1 MILFIELK
9 NISIKKIYGLV
20 GFQIP
25 HNAFEKRLARIV
37 LSGKEIMNY
46 GKKEID
52 SKIDKI
58 NSSNKKVFNKIKLNV
73 KIFAVIIVFTL
84 ILCVVFSVVGI
95 VRGLTDSAPDI
106 NEENI
111 MPDGYPSII
120 YDANGKKVQKLMG
133 INANRE
139 YKKITDIPECVQNA
153 FVAIED
159 ARFYKHSGVDLQGI
173 LRAVFSALSDEKM
186 TQGASTI
193 TQQLLKNQVFGGGNE
208 KSFFGKVS
216 RKIQEQSLA
225 IKLESTIDKKKILE
239 YYLNTIN
246 LGQNT
251 MGVETASKRYFGKS
265 VSKLTVSEAAVL
277 AGITQNPTEYNPI
290 TEQQNNEAK
299 RKIILKNMLD
309 QKYIT
314 EDEYE
319 EALGDDVY
327 SRIQDIN
334 KEKRTSSYGDINSYY
349 VDAVIENVVSDL
361 KQKLGYTETQA
372 YNAIYREG
380 LKIYTCQDQSLQKIC
395 DDVINNDKYYQK
407 NTKSYL
413 SYQLK
418 VKKSD
423 GETES
428 YTEGDVRAFINDA
441 HKKRISFYFKNRKKA
456 EKYIKLFKK
465 KNLDKHDKILSESI
479 NLIKQPQASFV
490 LMEQSTGKVRAI
502 VGGRGEKTANRTL
515 NRASSSKRQPGSTF
529 KVLSTYLPAL
539 DTSGFTL
546 ANVMDDAPYKY
557 PGTNKRVKDWD
568 SSGYK
573 GLTSLR
579 QGIVDSVNIVTVKT
593 FQKVTPQTGFDYLLN
608 LGFTTLVDRRET
620 SDGQIYSDIQLPT
633 ALGGLTDGVTNV
645 ELTAAYA
652 AIANGGTYIKPVYYT
667 KIVDSKGNVLLQNS
681 KSGKKVMKNTTAW
694 LLTDAM
700 KDVIKRGTGKKAAFK
715 KIKMPQAGKTGTTS
729 DNTDFWFEGYTPYYT
744 AGIWLGYDSMF
755 TQMSGSASKIM
766 WRDIMEKVHK
776 VKKLK
781 NKNFKKPEDIITRKI
796 CKKCGKLAV
805 YGLCDRALDGNDI
818 KTEYFARGTQP
829 KESCDCHV
837 KYTFSNSTGH
847 MAETGASASTNDK
860 VYLNKDESTYKAQT
874 KDTPYLIPGWLK

>member
-1 MILFIELK
+1 
-9 NISIKKIYGLV
+9 
-20 GFQIP
+20 
-25 HNAFEKRLARIV
+25 
-37 LSGKEIMNY
+37 MNY

-58 NSSNKKVFNKIKLNV
+58 NSSNKKIFNKIKLNV

-84 ILCVVFSVVGI
+84 ILCAVFSGVGI

-290 TEQQNNEAK
+290 IEQQNNEAK

-309 QKYIT
+309 QEYIT

>member
-1 MILFIELK
+1 
-9 NISIKKIYGLV
+9 
-20 GFQIP
+20 
-25 HNAFEKRLARIV
+25 
-37 LSGKEIMNY
+37 MNY

-58 NSSNKKVFNKIKLNV
+58 NSSNKKIFNKIKLNV

-84 ILCVVFSVVGI
+84 ILCAVFSVVGI

-418 VKKSD
+418 VKKPD
-423 GETES
+423 GETEL

-456 EKYIKLFKK
+456 EKYIKMFKK

-694 LLTDAM
+694 LITDAM
-700 KDVIKRGTGKKAAFK
+700 KDVIKRGTGKKATFK

>member
-1 MILFIELK
+1 
-9 NISIKKIYGLV
+9 
-20 GFQIP
+20 
-25 HNAFEKRLARIV
+25 
-37 LSGKEIMNY
+37 MNY

-58 NSSNKKVFNKIKLNV
+58 NSSNKKIFNKIKLNV

-84 ILCVVFSVVGI
+84 ILCAVFSGVGI

-173 LRAVFSALSDEKM
+173 LRAVFSALSDEKV

-309 QKYIT
+309 QEYIT

-361 KQKLGYTETQA
+361 RQKLGYTETQA

-423 GETES
+423 GKTEL
-428 YTEGDVRAFINDA
+428 YTEGDVIAFINNA

-608 LGFTTLVDRRET
+608 LGFTTLVDRREI

>member
-1 MILFIELK
+1 
-9 NISIKKIYGLV
+9 
-20 GFQIP
+20 
-25 HNAFEKRLARIV
+25 
-37 LSGKEIMNY
+37 MNY

-58 NSSNKKVFNKIKLNV
+58 NSSNKKIFNKIKLNV

-84 ILCVVFSVVGI
+84 ILCAVFSGVGI

-173 LRAVFSALSDEKM
+173 LRAVFSALSDEKV

-309 QKYIT
+309 QEYIT

-423 GETES
+423 GETEL
-428 YTEGDVRAFINDA
+428 YTEGDVIAFINNA

-715 KIKMPQAGKTGTTS
+715 KIKMTQAGKTGTTS

-837 KYTFSNSTGH
+837 KYTFSNSTGN

>member
-1 MILFIELK
+1 
-9 NISIKKIYGLV
+9 
-20 GFQIP
+20 
-25 HNAFEKRLARIV
+25 
-37 LSGKEIMNY
+37 MNY

-58 NSSNKKVFNKIKLNV
+58 NSSNKKIFNKIKLNV

-309 QKYIT
+309 QEYIT

-423 GETES
+423 GETEL

>member
-1 MILFIELK
+1 
-9 NISIKKIYGLV
+9 
-20 GFQIP
+20 
-25 HNAFEKRLARIV
+25 
-37 LSGKEIMNY
+37 MNY

-58 NSSNKKVFNKIKLNV
+58 NSSNKKIFNKIKLNV

-84 ILCVVFSVVGI
+84 ILCAVFSGVGI

-715 KIKMPQAGKTGTTS
+715 KIKMTQAGKTGTTS

-837 KYTFSNSTGH
+837 KYTFSNSTGN

>member
-1 MILFIELK
+1 
-9 NISIKKIYGLV
+9 
-20 GFQIP
+20 
-25 HNAFEKRLARIV
+25 
-37 LSGKEIMNY
+37 MNY

-58 NSSNKKVFNKIKLNV
+58 NSSNKKIFNKIKLNV

-84 ILCVVFSVVGI
+84 ILCAVFSGVGI

-173 LRAVFSALSDEKM
+173 LRAVFSALSDEKV

-423 GETES
+423 GETEL

-633 ALGGLTDGVTNV
+633 ALGGLMDGVTNV

-715 KIKMPQAGKTGTTS
+715 KIKMTQAGKTGTTS

-837 KYTFSNSTGH
+837 KYTFSNSTGN

>member
-1 MILFIELK
+1 
-9 NISIKKIYGLV
+9 
-20 GFQIP
+20 
-25 HNAFEKRLARIV
+25 
-37 LSGKEIMNY
+37 MNY

-84 ILCVVFSVVGI
+84 ILCAVFSGVGI

-309 QKYIT
+309 QEYIT

-423 GETES
+423 GKTEL
-428 YTEGDVRAFINDA
+428 YTEGDVIAFINNA

-515 NRASSSKRQPGSTF
+515 NRAASSKRQPGSTF

-715 KIKMPQAGKTGTTS
+715 KIKMLQAGKTGTTS

>member
-1 MILFIELK
+1 
-9 NISIKKIYGLV
+9 
-20 GFQIP
+20 
-25 HNAFEKRLARIV
+25 
-37 LSGKEIMNY
+37 MNY

-58 NSSNKKVFNKIKLNV
+58 NSSNKKIFNKIKLNV

-84 ILCVVFSVVGI
+84 ILCAVFSGVGI

-173 LRAVFSALSDEKM
+173 LRAVFSALSDEKV

-309 QKYIT
+309 QEYIT

-423 GETES
+423 GETEL

-456 EKYIKLFKK
+456 EKYIKMFKK

>member
-1 MILFIELK
+1 
-9 NISIKKIYGLV
+9 
-20 GFQIP
+20 
-25 HNAFEKRLARIV
+25 
-37 LSGKEIMNY
+37 MNY

-84 ILCVVFSVVGI
+84 ILCAVFSGVGI

-309 QKYIT
+309 QEYIT

-456 EKYIKLFKK
+456 EKYIKMFKK

-715 KIKMPQAGKTGTTS
+715 KIKMTQAGKTGTTS

-837 KYTFSNSTGH
+837 KYTFSNSTGN

>member
-1 MILFIELK
+1 
-9 NISIKKIYGLV
+9 
-20 GFQIP
+20 
-25 HNAFEKRLARIV
+25 
-37 LSGKEIMNY
+37 MNY

-58 NSSNKKVFNKIKLNV
+58 NSSNKKIFNKIKLNV

-84 ILCVVFSVVGI
+84 ILCAVFSGVGI

-173 LRAVFSALSDEKM
+173 LRAVFSALSDEKV
-186 TQGASTI
+186 TQGAITI

-309 QKYIT
+309 QEYIT

-361 KQKLGYTETQA
+361 RQKLGYTETQA

-423 GETES
+423 GKTEL
-428 YTEGDVRAFINDA
+428 YTEGDVIAFINNA

-608 LGFTTLVDRRET
+608 LGFTTLVDRREI

>member
-1 MILFIELK
+1 
-9 NISIKKIYGLV
+9 
-20 GFQIP
+20 
-25 HNAFEKRLARIV
+25 
-37 LSGKEIMNY
+37 MNY

-84 ILCVVFSVVGI
+84 ILCAVFSGVGI

-423 GETES
+423 GETEL

>member
-1 MILFIELK
+1 
-9 NISIKKIYGLV
+9 
-20 GFQIP
+20 
-25 HNAFEKRLARIV
+25 
-37 LSGKEIMNY
+37 MNY

-309 QKYIT
+309 QEYIT

-423 GETES
+423 GKTEL
-428 YTEGDVRAFINDA
+428 YTEGDVIAFINNA

-715 KIKMPQAGKTGTTS
+715 KIKMTQAGKTGTTS

-837 KYTFSNSTGH
+837 KYTFSNSTGN

>member
-1 MILFIELK
+1 
-9 NISIKKIYGLV
+9 
-20 GFQIP
+20 
-25 HNAFEKRLARIV
+25 
-37 LSGKEIMNY
+37 MNY

-755 TQMSGSASKIM
+755 TQMSGSTSKIM

>member
-1 MILFIELK
+1 
-9 NISIKKIYGLV
+9 
-20 GFQIP
+20 
-25 HNAFEKRLARIV
+25 
-37 LSGKEIMNY
+37 MNY

-84 ILCVVFSVVGI
+84 ILCAVFSGVGI

-309 QKYIT
+309 QEYIT

-334 KEKRTSSYGDINSYY
+334 KAKRTSSYGDINSYY

-423 GETES
+423 GETEL

-456 EKYIKLFKK
+456 EKYIKMFKK

-546 ANVMDDAPYKY
+546 VNVMDDAPYKY

>member
-1 MILFIELK
+1 
-9 NISIKKIYGLV
+9 
-20 GFQIP
+20 
-25 HNAFEKRLARIV
+25 
-37 LSGKEIMNY
+37 MNY

-58 NSSNKKVFNKIKLNV
+58 NSSNKKIFNKIKLNV

-84 ILCVVFSVVGI
+84 ILCAVFSGVGI

-173 LRAVFSALSDEKM
+173 LRAVFSALSDEKV

-309 QKYIT
+309 QEYIT

-423 GETES
+423 GETEL

-694 LLTDAM
+694 LLTDVM

>member
-1 MILFIELK
+1 
-9 NISIKKIYGLV
+9 
-20 GFQIP
+20 
-25 HNAFEKRLARIV
+25 
-37 LSGKEIMNY
+37 MNY

-58 NSSNKKVFNKIKLNV
+58 NSSNKKIFNKIKLNV

-84 ILCVVFSVVGI
+84 ILCAVFSGVGI

-173 LRAVFSALSDEKM
+173 LRAVFSALSDEKV

-423 GETES
+423 GETEL
-428 YTEGDVRAFINDA
+428 YTEGDVIAFINNA

-715 KIKMPQAGKTGTTS
+715 KIKMTQAGKTGTTS

-837 KYTFSNSTGH
+837 KYTFSNSTGN

>member
-1 MILFIELK
+1 
-9 NISIKKIYGLV
+9 
-20 GFQIP
+20 
-25 HNAFEKRLARIV
+25 
-37 LSGKEIMNY
+37 MNY

-58 NSSNKKVFNKIKLNV
+58 NSSNKKIFNKIKLNV

-84 ILCVVFSVVGI
+84 ILCAVFSGVGI

-309 QKYIT
+309 QEYIT

-418 VKKSD
+418 VKKPD
-423 GETES
+423 GETEL

-456 EKYIKLFKK
+456 EKYIKMFKK
-465 KNLDKHDKILSESI
+465 KNLDKILSESS

>member
-1 MILFIELK
+1 
-9 NISIKKIYGLV
+9 
-20 GFQIP
+20 
-25 HNAFEKRLARIV
+25 
-37 LSGKEIMNY
+37 MNY

-58 NSSNKKVFNKIKLNV
+58 NSSNKKIFNKIKLNV

-84 ILCVVFSVVGI
+84 ILCAVFSGVGI

-309 QKYIT
+309 QEYIT

-423 GETES
+423 GETEL

>member
-1 MILFIELK
+1 
-9 NISIKKIYGLV
+9 
-20 GFQIP
+20 
-25 HNAFEKRLARIV
+25 
-37 LSGKEIMNY
+37 MNY

-84 ILCVVFSVVGI
+84 ILCAVFSGVGM

-423 GETES
+423 GETEL

-456 EKYIKLFKK
+456 EKYIKMFKK

-515 NRASSSKRQPGSTF
+515 NRAASSKRQPGSTF

>member
-1 MILFIELK
+1 
-9 NISIKKIYGLV
+9 
-20 GFQIP
+20 
-25 HNAFEKRLARIV
+25 
-37 LSGKEIMNY
+37 MNY

-84 ILCVVFSVVGI
+84 ILCAVFSGVGI

-407 NTKSYL
+407 NAKSYL

-423 GETES
+423 GETEL

-456 EKYIKLFKK
+456 EKYIKMFKK

-515 NRASSSKRQPGSTF
+515 NRAASSKRQPGSTF

-715 KIKMPQAGKTGTTS
+715 KINMPQAGKTGTTS

>member
-1 MILFIELK
+1 
-9 NISIKKIYGLV
+9 
-20 GFQIP
+20 
-25 HNAFEKRLARIV
+25 
-37 LSGKEIMNY
+37 MNY

-84 ILCVVFSVVGI
+84 ILCAVFSGVGI

-309 QKYIT
+309 QEYIT

-423 GETES
+423 GETEL

-456 EKYIKLFKK
+456 EKYIKMFKK

-515 NRASSSKRQPGSTF
+515 NRAASSKRQPGSTF

-608 LGFTTLVDRRET
+608 LGFTTLVDWRET

-645 ELTAAYA
+645 ELAAAYA

-837 KYTFSNSTGH
+837 KYTFSNSTGN

>member
-1 MILFIELK
+1 
-9 NISIKKIYGLV
+9 
-20 GFQIP
+20 
-25 HNAFEKRLARIV
+25 
-37 LSGKEIMNY
+37 MNY

-84 ILCVVFSVVGI
+84 ILCAVFSGVGI

-120 YDANGKKVQKLMG
+120 YDANGKKVQKLIG
-133 INANRE
+133 IKANRE

-309 QKYIT
+309 QEYIT

-423 GETES
+423 GETEL

-456 EKYIKLFKK
+456 EKYIKMFKK

-715 KIKMPQAGKTGTTS
+715 KIKMTQAGKTGTTS

-837 KYTFSNSTGH
+837 KYTFSNSTGN

>member
-1 MILFIELK
+1 
-9 NISIKKIYGLV
+9 
-20 GFQIP
+20 
-25 HNAFEKRLARIV
+25 
-37 LSGKEIMNY
+37 MNY

-58 NSSNKKVFNKIKLNV
+58 NSSNKKIFNKIKLNV

-84 ILCVVFSVVGI
+84 ILCAVFSGVGI

-423 GETES
+423 GETEL

-456 EKYIKLFKK
+456 EKYIKMFKK

>member
-1 MILFIELK
+1 
-9 NISIKKIYGLV
+9 
-20 GFQIP
+20 
-25 HNAFEKRLARIV
+25 
-37 LSGKEIMNY
+37 MNY

-58 NSSNKKVFNKIKLNV
+58 NSSNKKIFNKIKLNV

-84 ILCVVFSVVGI
+84 ILCAVFSGVGI

-173 LRAVFSALSDEKM
+173 LRAVFSALSDEKV

-309 QKYIT
+309 QEYII

-423 GETES
+423 GKTEL
-428 YTEGDVRAFINDA
+428 YTEGDVIAFINNA

-715 KIKMPQAGKTGTTS
+715 KIKMTQAGKTGTTS

-837 KYTFSNSTGH
+837 KYTFSNSTGN

>member
-1 MILFIELK
+1 
-9 NISIKKIYGLV
+9 
-20 GFQIP
+20 
-25 HNAFEKRLARIV
+25 
-37 LSGKEIMNY
+37 MNY

-58 NSSNKKVFNKIKLNV
+58 NSSNKKIFNKIKLNV

-84 ILCVVFSVVGI
+84 ILCAVFSGVGI

-173 LRAVFSALSDEKM
+173 LRAVFSALSDEKV

-423 GETES
+423 GETEL

-633 ALGGLTDGVTNV
+633 ALGGLTDGVTNA

-715 KIKMPQAGKTGTTS
+715 KIKMTQAGKTGTTS

-837 KYTFSNSTGH
+837 KYTFSNSTGN

>member
-1 MILFIELK
+1 
-9 NISIKKIYGLV
+9 
-20 GFQIP
+20 
-25 HNAFEKRLARIV
+25 
-37 LSGKEIMNY
+37 MNY

-58 NSSNKKVFNKIKLNV
+58 NSSNKKIFNKIKLNV

-84 ILCVVFSVVGI
+84 ILCAVFSGVGI

-173 LRAVFSALSDEKM
+173 LRAVFSALSDEKV

-309 QKYIT
+309 QEYIT

-423 GETES
+423 GKTEL
-428 YTEGDVRAFINDA
+428 YTEGDVIAFINNA

-715 KIKMPQAGKTGTTS
+715 KIKMTQAGKTGTTS
-729 DNTDFWFEGYTPYYT
+729 DNTDFWFEGYTPYYA

-837 KYTFSNSTGH
+837 KYTFSNSTGN

>member
-1 MILFIELK
+1 
-9 NISIKKIYGLV
+9 
-20 GFQIP
+20 
-25 HNAFEKRLARIV
+25 
-37 LSGKEIMNY
+37 MNY

-58 NSSNKKVFNKIKLNV
+58 NSSNKKIFNKIKLNV

-84 ILCVVFSVVGI
+84 ILCAVFSGVGI

-418 VKKSD
+418 VKKPD
-423 GETES
+423 GETEL

-456 EKYIKLFKK
+456 EKYIKMFKK

-515 NRASSSKRQPGSTF
+515 NRAASSKRQPGSTF

>member
-1 MILFIELK
+1 
-9 NISIKKIYGLV
+9 
-20 GFQIP
+20 
-25 HNAFEKRLARIV
+25 
-37 LSGKEIMNY
+37 MNY

-84 ILCVVFSVVGI
+84 ILCAVFSGVGI

-309 QKYIT
+309 QEYIT

-423 GETES
+423 GKTEL
-428 YTEGDVRAFINDA
+428 YTEGDVIAFINNA

>member
-1 MILFIELK
+1 
-9 NISIKKIYGLV
+9 
-20 GFQIP
+20 
-25 HNAFEKRLARIV
+25 
-37 LSGKEIMNY
+37 MNY

-84 ILCVVFSVVGI
+84 ILCAVFSGVGI

-380 LKIYTCQDQSLQKIC
+380 LKIYTCQDQSLQMIC

-423 GETES
+423 GETEL

-456 EKYIKLFKK
+456 EKYIKMFKK

-515 NRASSSKRQPGSTF
+515 NRAASSKRQPGSTF

>member
-1 MILFIELK
+1 
-9 NISIKKIYGLV
+9 
-20 GFQIP
+20 
-25 HNAFEKRLARIV
+25 
-37 LSGKEIMNY
+37 MNY

-58 NSSNKKVFNKIKLNV
+58 NSSNKKIFNKIKLNV

-84 ILCVVFSVVGI
+84 ILCAVFSVVGI

-309 QKYIT
+309 QEYIT

-418 VKKSD
+418 VKKPD
-423 GETES
+423 GETEL

-456 EKYIKLFKK
+456 EKYIKMFKK

-579 QGIVDSVNIVTVKT
+579 QGIVDSVNIITVKT

>member
-1 MILFIELK
+1 
-9 NISIKKIYGLV
+9 
-20 GFQIP
+20 
-25 HNAFEKRLARIV
+25 
-37 LSGKEIMNY
+37 MNY

-58 NSSNKKVFNKIKLNV
+58 NSSNKKIFNKIKLNV

-84 ILCVVFSVVGI
+84 ILCAVFSGVGI

-173 LRAVFSALSDEKM
+173 LRAVFSALSDEKV

-309 QKYIT
+309 QEYIT

-423 GETES
+423 GETEL

-456 EKYIKLFKK
+456 EKYIKMFKK

-715 KIKMPQAGKTGTTS
+715 KIKMTQAGKTGTTS

-755 TQMSGSASKIM
+755 TQMSGSTSKIM

-837 KYTFSNSTGH
+837 KYTFSNSTGN

>member
-1 MILFIELK
+1 
-9 NISIKKIYGLV
+9 
-20 GFQIP
+20 
-25 HNAFEKRLARIV
+25 
-37 LSGKEIMNY
+37 MNY

-58 NSSNKKVFNKIKLNV
+58 NSSNKKIFNKIKLNV

-84 ILCVVFSVVGI
+84 ILCAVFSGVGI

-120 YDANGKKVQKLMG
+120 YDANGKKVQKLMS

-173 LRAVFSALSDEKM
+173 LRAVFSALSDEKV

-309 QKYIT
+309 QEYIT

-423 GETES
+423 GKTEL
-428 YTEGDVRAFINDA
+428 YTEGDVIAFINNA

-715 KIKMPQAGKTGTTS
+715 KIKMTQAGKTGTTS

-837 KYTFSNSTGH
+837 KYTFSNSTGN

>member
-1 MILFIELK
+1 
-9 NISIKKIYGLV
+9 
-20 GFQIP
+20 
-25 HNAFEKRLARIV
+25 
-37 LSGKEIMNY
+37 MNY

-52 SKIDKI
+52 SKIDRI

-84 ILCVVFSVVGI
+84 ILCAIFSGVGI

-106 NEENI
+106 SEENI

-139 YKKITDIPECVQNA
+139 YKKINDIPECVQNA

-299 RKIILKNMLD
+299 RKIVLKNMLD

-327 SRIQDIN
+327 SRIQNVN
-334 KEKRTSSYGDINSYY
+334 KEKKTSSYGDINSYY

-423 GETES
+423 DETEL
-428 YTEGDVRAFINDA
+428 YTESDVRAFINDA
-441 HKKRISFYFKNRKKA
+441 HKKRISLYFKSRKKA
-456 EKYIKLFKK
+456 EKYIKMFKK

-546 ANVMDDAPYKY
+546 ADVMDDAPYKY

-579 QGIVDSVNIVTVKT
+579 QGIVDSVNVVTVKT
-593 FQKVTPQTGFDYLLN
+593 FQKVTPRTGFDYLLN

-667 KIVDSKGNVLLQNS
+667 KIVDAKGNVLLQNS
-681 KSGKKVMKNTTAW
+681 LSGKKVMKNTTAW

-700 KDVIKRGTGKKAAFK
+700 RDVIKSGTGKKAAFK
-715 KIKMPQAGKTGTTS
+715 KLKMPQAGKTGTTS

-847 MAETGASASTNDK
+847 VAAAGESASTNDK
-860 VYLNKDESTYKAQT
+860 VYLKKDESAYKVQT

>member
-1 MILFIELK
+1 
-9 NISIKKIYGLV
+9 
-20 GFQIP
+20 
-25 HNAFEKRLARIV
+25 V

-84 ILCVVFSVVGI
+84 ILCAVFSGVGI

-423 GETES
+423 GETEL

-456 EKYIKLFKK
+456 EKYIKMFKK

-515 NRASSSKRQPGSTF
+515 NRAASSKRQPGSTF

>member
-1 MILFIELK
+1 
-9 NISIKKIYGLV
+9 
-20 GFQIP
+20 
-25 HNAFEKRLARIV
+25 
-37 LSGKEIMNY
+37 MNY

-58 NSSNKKVFNKIKLNV
+58 NSSNKKIFNKIKLNV

-84 ILCVVFSVVGI
+84 ILCAVFSGVGI

-173 LRAVFSALSDEKM
+173 LRAVFSALSDEKV

-423 GETES
+423 GETEL

-456 EKYIKLFKK
+456 EKYIKMFKK
-465 KNLDKHDKILSESI
+465 KNLDKHDKMLSESI
-479 NLIKQPQASFV
+479 NLKKQPQASFV

-515 NRASSSKRQPGSTF
+515 NRAASSKRQPGSTF

-715 KIKMPQAGKTGTTS
+715 KIKMTQAGKTGTTS

-837 KYTFSNSTGH
+837 KYTFSNSTGN

>member
-1 MILFIELK
+1 
-9 NISIKKIYGLV
+9 
-20 GFQIP
+20 
-25 HNAFEKRLARIV
+25 
-37 LSGKEIMNY
+37 MNY

-84 ILCVVFSVVGI
+84 ILCAVFSGVGI

-208 KSFFGKVS
+208 KSFLGKVS

-423 GETES
+423 GETEL

-456 EKYIKLFKK
+456 EKYIKMFKK

-515 NRASSSKRQPGSTF
+515 NRAASSKRQPGSTF